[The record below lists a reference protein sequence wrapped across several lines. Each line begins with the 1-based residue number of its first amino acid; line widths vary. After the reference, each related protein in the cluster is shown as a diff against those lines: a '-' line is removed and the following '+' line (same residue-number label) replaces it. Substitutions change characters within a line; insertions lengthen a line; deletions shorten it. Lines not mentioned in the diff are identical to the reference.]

1 MQSRLESAQA
11 HAGHGPWCLLLPRDE
26 MAFRKDYEPLLLG
39 RGITAVFRP
48 GNRVHPNRRGYIV
61 GESVTARVI
70 ERRGCDRLGVP
81 PLFNEVRI
89 PIRITHLAVFF
100 IDCVTEADFGGTS
113 PDVFDRRSL
122 IDHLERIYEEPIDS
136 FNRTVTRIGFRYLDR
151 EPG

>member
-1 MQSRLESAQA
+1 MCRPMRGTAPGACYCRATRWRSARTTNHSCSGA
-11 HAGHGPWCLLLPRDE
+11 R
-26 MAFRKDYEPLLLG
+26 
-39 RGITAVFRP
+39 ITTVFRP
-48 GNRVHPNRRGYIV
+48 GNRVFPNRRGYIA

-70 ERRGCDRLGVP
+70 ERCGCDRLGVP

-100 IDCVTEADFGGTS
+100 IDCVNDADFGGSS

-136 FNRTVTRIGFRYLDR
+136 FNRTVTRIGFRYLD
-151 EPG
+151 